1 MTSEFRKIIIEKA
14 SVIIQQLKNAHGLK
28 NTQIAEGLKIPYVYV
43 GYLGNVKYHYLI
55 SNKTILVLADLV
67 NQVIVYE
74 NRAFVKKNKSRPLEV
89 KTFVKPTV
97 NPIVEKE
104 LSFWQL
110 VQKLRSIKPINIEI
124 TITLK

>member
-1 MTSEFRKIIIEKA
+1 
-14 SVIIQQLKNAHGLK
+14 
-28 NTQIAEGLKIPYVYV
+28 
-43 GYLGNVKYHYLI
+43 
-55 SNKTILVLADLV
+55 
-67 NQVIVYE
+67 VIVYE

>member
-14 SVIIQQLKNAHGLK
+14 NVIVQKLKNVHELT
-28 NTQIAEGLKIPYVYV
+28 NETIAEGLKIPFFYI
-43 GYLGNVKYHYLI
+43 GYIGNPKYHDAI
-55 SNKTILVLADLV
+55 SKKVILVLTDLV

-74 NRAFVKKNKSRPLEV
+74 NGAFIQKNKSDINESSCISKL
-89 KTFVKPTV
+89 TV
-97 NPIVEKE
+97 NPTAERE

-110 VQKLRSIKPINIEI
+110 VQKLRSIKPINVEI